1 MNKKISI
8 LIVEDSE
15 DDALLVIRQFKKE
28 NYDVTFKRVETAYQ
42 MQTALEDA
50 SWDLVIS
57 DYNLPEFDAPSALTV
72 LQKSGQDIPFIVV
85 SGVIGEETAVA
96 LMRAGAHDYIMK
108 GNLTRLIPA
117 VNRELDEVQT
127 RRAKQQADKEIK
139 QAAEE
144 WIKTFDA
151 MTDLVS
157 IQDMD
162 YRLVKV
168 NQAYAQAVGMSPYAL
183 VGQHCYEVLHGTV
196 CPFVECPHEQ
206 MLLTIKPVTKEIF
219 EANLGIYL
227 EVTISPIVDVDGTLI
242 GSVHIAKNITDRK
255 QAEVLLKESEEQ
267 FRSIFENSVDAIFL
281 TVPDGTILAAN
292 PEACRMFGRSE
303 QEICQVGRDGMAD
316 YSDSLYFEAT
326 KERKQRGAYSEKE
339 GFHLRKDGSRFP
351 TEVSSSIFLDKDGHE
366 RAIVT
371 IRDITERKKAEQKL
385 IESEERLRLS
395 LEAANDGIW
404 DWNIQTGSTFF
415 SPRCYIM
422 LGYEDK
428 EFPETFEFWQ
438 NAFDPDDIDKV
449 KEAIKEN
456 LKSGK
461 KCVVEARAR
470 TKTGEWRWI
479 ETRGMVVERDDN
491 GRAIRMV
498 GTHSDVT
505 VRKES
510 ETNLIESEERYRMA
524 IECSN
529 DGIVIGKE
537 GLHIYVNQR
546 FLEMFGFEK
555 PDDVLG
561 KPASIIAHPEDRE
574 MLMEMN
580 LKRHKGENVSHKY
593 EFRGLHKD
601 GRTVFIEVSA
611 TAIFY
616 RGEQHSLAVLRDI
629 TSRKI
634 AEEELAGAAERL
646 RKSLAGTLQ
655 AMAHTVEIRDPY
667 TAGHEKRV
675 SALARSI
682 AQEMGLSNAVI
693 DTIRMAASVHDVGKM
708 SVPAE
713 ILSKPSRLLEIEM
726 NLIKIHSQAGYDILK
741 DSELPYPVAEIVLQH
756 HERLDGSGY
765 PQELKDDEILL
776 EAQILSIADVVEA
789 MASHRP
795 YRPALGIDIALE
807 EIEKN
812 KGILYNVG
820 AVEACVRL
828 FREKGFTF
836 G

>member
-1 MNKKISI
+1 
-8 LIVEDSE
+8 
-15 DDALLVIRQFKKE
+15 
-28 NYDVTFKRVETAYQ
+28 VETAYQ
-42 MQTALEDA
+42 MKTALEDE

-57 DYNLPEFDAPSALTV
+57 DYNLPEFDAPSALSI
-72 LQKSGQDIPFIVV
+72 LQKCGLDIPFIVV

-96 LMRAGAHDYIMK
+96 LMKAGAHDYIMK
-108 GNLTRLIPA
+108 GNLARLIPA

-127 RRAKQQADKEIK
+127 RLAKQQADKEIK

-144 WIKTFDA
+144 WIRTFDSIG
-151 MTDLVS
+151 DLVS
-157 IQDMD
+157 IQDRD
-162 YRLVKV
+162 YRIVKV

-183 VGQHCYEVLHGTV
+183 IGQYCYEVLHGAA
-196 CPFVECPHEQ
+196 CPFAECPHEQ

-219 EANLGIYL
+219 EANLGMHL
-227 EVTISPIVDVDGTLI
+227 EVTISPIVDADGTLL

-255 QAEVLLKESEEQ
+255 QAE
-267 FRSIFENSVDAIFL
+267 
-281 TVPDGTILAAN
+281 
-292 PEACRMFGRSE
+292 
-303 QEICQVGRDGMAD
+303 
-316 YSDSLYFEAT
+316 
-326 KERKQRGAYSEKE
+326 
-339 GFHLRKDGSRFP
+339 
-351 TEVSSSIFLDKDGHE
+351 
-366 RAIVT
+366 
-371 IRDITERKKAEQKL
+371 QKL
-385 IESEERLRLS
+385 IESEERLRLT
-395 LEAANDGIW
+395 LEATNDGLW
-404 DWNIQTGSTFF
+404 DWNVLTGSAFF
-415 SPRCYIM
+415 SPRCYTM
-422 LGYEDK
+422 LGYEPG
-428 EFPETFEFWQ
+428 EFPQ
-438 NAFDPDDIDKV
+438 NFNSWRDIVHPDDI
-449 KEAIKEN
+449 N
-456 LKSGK
+456 R
-461 KCVVEARAR
+461 VEKALNEHLEIGRKYVLETRMR
-470 TKTGEWRWI
+470 TKTGSWLWI
-479 ETRGMVVERDDN
+479 ETRGRVVKRDN
-491 GRAIRMV
+491 KGRPVRMV
-498 GTHSDVT
+498 GTHSDIT
-505 VRKES
+505 ERKDS
-510 ETNLIESEERYRMA
+510 EAKLIESEERYRMA
-524 IECSN
+524 IEYSN

-537 GLHIYVNQR
+537 GLHVYVNQR

-580 LKRHKGENVSHKY
+580 LKRQKGENVSHKY

-611 TAIFY
+611 TAFFY

-629 TSRKI
+629 SSRKI

-682 AQEMGLSNAVI
+682 AQEMGLSTAVV
-693 DTIRMAASVHDVGKM
+693 DSIRMAASVHDVGKM

-741 DSELPYPVAEIVLQH
+741 DSELPYPVAEMVLQH

-765 PQELKDDEILL
+765 PRGLKGDEILL

-795 YRPALGIDIALE
+795 YRPALGINIALE
-807 EIEKN
+807 EIEKD

-820 AVEACVRL
+820 AVRACLRL

-836 G
+836 E

>member
-28 NYDVTFKRVETAYQ
+28 NYDVISKRVETAYQ
-42 MQTALEDA
+42 MKTALEDA

-72 LQKSGQDIPFIVV
+72 LQKSGLDIPFIVV

-96 LMRAGAHDYIMK
+96 LMKAGAHDYIMK

-117 VNRELDEVQT
+117 VDRELDEVQT

-144 WIKTFDA
+144 WVRTFDSIN
-151 MTDLVS
+151 DLVS

-168 NQAYAQAVGMSPYAL
+168 NQSYARAVGMSPYAL
-183 VGQHCYEVLHGTV
+183 IGERCYEVLHGSA
-196 CPFVECPHEQ
+196 CPVAQCPHDK
-206 MLLTIKPVTKEIF
+206 MILTQTSVTREIF
-219 EANLGIYL
+219 EDNLGIFL
-227 EVTISPIVDVDGTLI
+227 EVTISPIFDEDGLI
-242 GSVHIAKNITDRK
+242 RGSVHVAKDISDRK
-255 QAEVLLKESEEQ
+255 LVEGRLKESEERL
-267 FRSIFENSVDAIFL
+267 RSIFENSVDSIL
-281 TVPDGTILAAN
+281 MTTPDGSILAAN
-292 PEACRMFGRSE
+292 PAACRMFGRSE
-303 QEICQVGRDGMAD
+303 EELCRIGRDGIVD
-316 YSDSLYFEAT
+316 YSDKRFFEANKVREQT
-326 KERKQRGAYSEKE
+326 GAYIEKE
-339 GFHLRKDGSRFP
+339 YSHIRKDGTRFL
-351 TEVSSSIFLDKDGHE
+351 TEVSSGVFTDEDGQKKT
-366 RAIVT
+366 IVI
-371 IRDITERKKAEQKL
+371 IRDISERKKAEQKL

-404 DWNIQTGSTFF
+404 DWNILTGSAFF
-415 SPRCYIM
+415 SPRCYTM
-422 LGYEDK
+422 LGYVDK

-438 NAFDPDDIDKV
+438 NIFDPDDINKV
-449 KEAIKEN
+449 KEAVKET

-461 KCVVEARAR
+461 KCVVEIRAR
-470 TKTGEWRWI
+470 TKTGAWRWL
-479 ETRGMVVERDDN
+479 ETRGMVVERDN
-491 GRAIRMV
+491 KGRAIRMV
-498 GTHSDVT
+498 GTHSDIT

-510 ETNLIESEERYRMA
+510 EAKLIESEERYRIA

-537 GLHIYVNQR
+537 GLHVYVNQR

-561 KPASIIAHPEDRE
+561 KPASVIAHPEDRE

-580 LKRHKGENVSHKY
+580 IKRHKGENVSHKY

-611 TAIFY
+611 TAFFY

-634 AEEELAGAAERL
+634 AEEELAETTEKL

-682 AQEMGLSNAVI
+682 AQEMGLSKAVI

-765 PQELKDDEILL
+765 PQGLKGDEILF
-776 EAQILSIADVVEA
+776 EAQIISIADVVEA

-795 YRPALGIDIALE
+795 YRPALGINMALE
-807 EIEKN
+807 EIEKD

-820 AVEACVRL
+820 AVRACLHL

>member
-15 DDALLVIRQFKKE
+15 DDSLLVIRQFKKE
-28 NYDVTFKRVETAYQ
+28 NYDIISKRVETAYQ

-72 LQKSGQDIPFIVV
+72 LQKSGLDIPFIVV

-144 WIKTFDA
+144 WIRTFDSI
-151 MTDLVS
+151 TDLVS
-157 IQDMD
+157 VQDVD
-162 YRLVKV
+162 YRLVRV
-168 NQAYAQAVGMSPYAL
+168 NHSYAQTVGMSPYAL
-183 VGQHCYEVLHGTV
+183 IGERCHEVLHGTA
-196 CPFVECPHEQ
+196 CPSAECPHEE
-206 MLLTIKPVTKEIF
+206 MLLTKKTVTKEIF
-219 EANLGIYL
+219 EPHLGIFL
-227 EVTISPIVDVDGTLI
+227 EVTMSPIFDADGTFV
-242 GSVHIAKNITDRK
+242 GSVHVAKNITERK
-255 QAEVLLKESEEQ
+255 RAEERQKESEEQ
-267 FRSIFENSVDAIFL
+267 FRSIFENSVDAILL
-281 TVPDGTILAAN
+281 TAQDGIILAAN
-292 PEACRMFGRSE
+292 PAACSMFGRSE
-303 QEICQVGRDGMAD
+303 EEIRQVGRDGIID
-316 YSDSLYFEAT
+316 YSDSRYFEAAA
-326 KERKQRGAYSEKE
+326 ERKQTGKFAEKE
-339 GFHLRKDGSRFP
+339 YYHIHKDGTRFP
-351 TEVSSSIFLDKDGHE
+351 TEASSGIFLDKDGHV
-366 RAIVT
+366 RTIII
-371 IRDITERKKAEQKL
+371 IRDITERKKAEQKI

-404 DWNIQTGSTFF
+404 DWNILTGSAFF
-415 SPRCYIM
+415 SPRCYTM
-422 LGYEDK
+422 LGYIDK
-428 EFPETFEFWQ
+428 EFPPTFELWQ
-438 NAFDPDDIDKV
+438 NIFDPDDIDKV

-461 KCVVEARAR
+461 KCVVEVRAR

-479 ETRGMVVERDDN
+479 EIRGMVVERDDN

-498 GTHSDVT
+498 GTHSNIT
-505 VRKES
+505 ERKES
-510 ETNLIESEERYRMA
+510 EDNLIESEERYRMA

-529 DGIVIGKE
+529 DGIVIGKG
-537 GLHIYVNQR
+537 GLHVYVNKK
-546 FLEMFGFEK
+546 FIEMFGFEK
-555 PDDVLG
+555 PEDLLG

-580 LKRHKGENVSHKY
+580 LKRQKEKNVSHKY

-601 GRTVFIEVSA
+601 GTTLFIEVSA
-611 TAIFY
+611 TAFY
-616 RGEQHSLAVLRDI
+616 HRGEQHSLAVLRDI
-629 TSRKI
+629 TGRKK
-634 AEEELAGAAERL
+634 AEEELAEVAERL

-655 AMAHTVEIRDPY
+655 AMAHTVEMRDPY

-682 AQEMGLSNAVI
+682 AQEMGLSNAVT

-741 DSELPYPVAEIVLQH
+741 DSELPYPIAEIVLQH

-765 PQELKDDEILL
+765 PQGLKGDEILL
-776 EAQILSIADVVEA
+776 EAQIISIADVVEA

-812 KGILYNVG
+812 KGIFYNAGV
-820 AVEACVRL
+820 VKACLRL

-836 G
+836 E